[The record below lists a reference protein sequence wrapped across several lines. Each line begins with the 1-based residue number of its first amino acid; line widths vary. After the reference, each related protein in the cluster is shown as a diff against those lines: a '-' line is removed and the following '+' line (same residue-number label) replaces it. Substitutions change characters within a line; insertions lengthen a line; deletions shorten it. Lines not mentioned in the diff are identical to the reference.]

1 MTLKTTNDPMGQA
14 VLDYLEG
21 KPQKKLRVLSSMFDE
36 DEMPVPHLF
45 RTYLEMPMLER
56 RALDMARGKVLDIGA
71 CAGCH
76 ALCLQ
81 DKGMDVTAIDISPLS
96 VETMRR
102 RGVQK
107 VLLADMFEDNVGAGY
122 DTVLLLMNGTSI
134 AGTLERLP
142 RFLEVLKGLL
152 APGGQILI
160 DSTDLRY
167 IYEDEDGNFDYDGSQ
182 YYGQVDYRMQYGKV
196 RGPRFDCLYVD
207 PATMQKAVAAAGMQS
222 EIIATTDTCAYLLR
236 ITVAEQ

>member
-1 MTLKTTNDPMGQA
+1 MGQA

-21 KPQKKLRVLSSMFDE
+21 RPTKKLRVLSSMFDE

-45 RTYLEMPMLER
+45 RTYEEMPPLEQQ
-56 RALDMARGKVLDIGA
+56 ALDLCAGKVLDVGA

-76 ALCLQ
+76 AIYLQ
-81 DKGMDVTAIDISPLS
+81 EKGLDVTAIDISPLS
-96 VETMRR
+96 VETMQR
-102 RGVQK
+102 RGLK
-107 VLLADMFEDNVGAGY
+107 NVLLADMFEDEVGTDY
-122 DTVLLLMNGTSI
+122 DTIILLMNGTSI
-134 AGTLERLP
+134 AGRLERIP
-142 RFLEVLKGLL
+142 AYLESLKRML

-167 IYEDEDGNFDYDGSQ
+167 IYEDEDGNFDYDGDT

-207 PATMQKAVAAAGMQS
+207 PVTMQKCAEAQGFKA
-222 EIIATTDTCAYLLR
+222 EIIRTNDTCAYLIRL
-236 ITVAEQ
+236 TNPQS